1 MIHEERPNSRGLGS
15 LVKLSSDLKVD
26 SPDVAEETR
35 TELLEKLRLD
45 STRRAHLLEQH
56 RAESNMEDSR
66 RHSRIHKRP
75 GYEAMRERHEHLK
88 DVDEWFRS
96 LDVDHT
102 NTVDAHELIGPFTVL
117 GMAKTRADVEDL
129 AEQIELHDS
138 DGIKGLSIEEF
149 RAFVATHG
157 LRPEELRSRASAAVK
172 PKRAPSTSGDKA
184 AAKRAEELRL
194 HELDLRTQ
202 ILMNRRGQVMEAL
215 MAHATTSTEPDVKRC
230 RELQG
235 TLRTLVKHKEWSDR
249 ITGPL
254 GDEDRERAAT
264 ARRTAQLEATFPQR
278 LLFELDRRDKA
289 KAHTTCSPQRSRA
302 SRTIRQVLGGSGRPA
317 KLVFG
322 GGEKYVSRYAT
333 SKSAVNVGGKLEK
346 QDDKRKELV
355 SRAFYGHRKA
365 DRSGTVG
372 VPLYRPGSPFPVLIH
387 ASTRKPEDVHLP
399 AQSRKSLLL
408 AAAHRRPVTAF

>member
-117 GMAKTRADVEDL
+117 GMAKTRTD
-129 AEQIELHDS
+129 
-138 DGIKGLSIEEF
+138 
-149 RAFVATHG
+149 
-157 LRPEELRSRASAAVK
+157 PEELRSRASAAVK
-172 PKRAPSTSGDKA
+172 PKKAPSTSGDKA

-235 TLRTLVKHKEWSDR
+235 TLRTLV
-249 ITGPL
+249 
-254 GDEDRERAAT
+254 
-264 ARRTAQLEATFPQR
+264 
-278 LLFELDRRDKA
+278 
-289 KAHTTCSPQRSRA
+289 
-302 SRTIRQVLGGSGRPA
+302 LGGSGRPA

-346 QDDKRKELV
+346 QDDKRKELFLRE
-355 SRAFYGHRKA
+355 SGHDAGRGRGARK
-365 DRSGTVG
+365 DPRRRS
-372 VPLYRPGSPFPVLIH
+372 S
-387 ASTRKPEDVHLP
+387 STR
-399 AQSRKSLLL
+399 
-408 AAAHRRPVTAF
+408 